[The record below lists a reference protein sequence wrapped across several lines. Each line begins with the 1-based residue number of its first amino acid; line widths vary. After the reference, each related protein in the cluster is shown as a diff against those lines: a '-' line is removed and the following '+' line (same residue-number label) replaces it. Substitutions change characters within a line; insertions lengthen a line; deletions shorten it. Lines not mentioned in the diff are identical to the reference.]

1 LLTSQWIAKSIDRLS
16 QASAA
21 IALGDL
27 DQQVRIKG
35 IKEIETLSYSFNQM
49 ARQLKDSFEQLETKV
64 EERTAEL
71 NTAKQAAEAA
81 NKAKSQFLANMSHE
95 LRTPLNAILGFTQLL
110 HRDNTVG
117 QKQQRQLEIVSRSGK
132 HLLSLIN
139 DILDMSKIEAGRMTL
154 NENNFDLRQM
164 LANLEEMFQ
173 LKANSLGLQLLIEY
187 SPKVP
192 RYIKTDEKKLR
203 QVLINLVGNA
213 VKFTEQGFVKLRVG
227 VDEAASN
234 FSYGLS
240 KKGESNQEKIALVFE
255 IEDTGIGIAADEIKT
270 IFDAFV
276 QTESGRRSQQGTGLG
291 LSISRQF
298 VQLMGGEITLTSE
311 LGKGTCF
318 RFNILVGP
326 SEIALEE
333 SDNLTRRVVGLEPG
347 QPQYRILIV
356 DDHPTNRQLLV
367 QLLKP
372 IGLLVQEAQNGREA
386 IAICQRWQPHLIWMD
401 MKMPVMDGYQA
412 TQYIKTSL
420 QDRSPVIIA
429 LTASILKKDRES
441 VFSSGC
447 DDLVDKP
454 FKEEVLFE
462 KMAEY
467 LGVRYIYQERQPL
480 EKNRERLVAQNL
492 SVMPTEWIE
501 QLQQAATLLDEQLLL
516 SLIDQIPQKYSV
528 LYQGL
533 LEKINNFDFDEI
545 FNLARQATRP
555 DV

>member
-35 IKEIETLSYSFNQM
+35 IKEIETLSHSFNQM

-81 NKAKSQFLANMSHE
+81 NKAKTQFLANMSHE

-110 HRDNTVG
+110 HRDNSVG

-154 NENNFDLRQM
+154 NENHFDLHQM

-173 LKANSLGLQLLIEY
+173 LKASSLGLQLRIEY

-192 RYIKTDEKKLR
+192 HYIKTDEKKLR

-213 VKFTEQGFVKLRVG
+213 VKFTEQGFVKLRVS

-234 FSYGLS
+234 FSYKLS
-240 KKGESNQEKIALVFE
+240 KKGELKPEKIALVFE

-298 VQLMGGEITLTSE
+298 VQLMGGEIALTSE

-318 RFNILVGP
+318 RFNILVGL
-326 SEIALEE
+326 SEIAIEE
-333 SDNLTRRVVGLEPG
+333 SDNLTRRVIGLEPG

-372 IGLLVQEAQNGREA
+372 IGFLVQEAQNGREA

-412 TQYIKTSL
+412 TQHIKTSL
-420 QDRSPVIIA
+420 KEKSPVIIA

-441 VFSSGC
+441 IFSSGC

-480 EKNRERLVAQNL
+480 EKHQARLVAQNL

-501 QLQQAATLLDEQLLL
+501 QLQQAATLLDESLLL
-516 SLIDQIPQKYSV
+516 SLIAQIPQKHNV
-528 LYQGL
+528 LSQGL
-533 LEKINNFDFDEI
+533 LEKIDNFDFDDI
-545 FNLARQATRP
+545 VNLARQATRR